1 MTCFWP
7 ATRLTRPDLP
17 ICHVYLKPSSL
28 SLSLSLSLCEGFRK
42 LLIMSNKLPEKVSKS
57 LIFPNL
63 FGMLY
68 DPNIKLIEQ
77 VDPACWIVYKTLA
90 ASEVDESENVWK
102 WKESSLFFLFFLTRM
117 RMCECDSCFPSI
129 PHFLFLVN

>member
-1 MTCFWP
+1 
-7 ATRLTRPDLP
+7 
-17 ICHVYLKPSSL
+17 
-28 SLSLSLSLCEGFRK
+28 
-42 LLIMSNKLPEKVSKS
+42 MSNKLTEKVSKS

-90 ASEVDESENVWK
+90 ASEVDESENVCK
-102 WKESSLFFLFFLTRM
+102 
-117 RMCECDSCFPSI
+117 
-129 PHFLFLVN
+129 